1 MFDCLGQ
8 SCENDRTIYIYI
20 LQRETR
26 DGEDERPTREM
37 KRELMNGWRLDTYLY
52 ISTHTHTYIYTER
65 EGTTVEEEK
74 VEHAILVYA
83 MNTYKAREV
92 SQEPRARARVEYDT
106 VV

>member
-1 MFDCLGQ
+1 MH
-8 SCENDRTIYIYI
+8 IY
-20 LQRETR
+20 
-26 DGEDERPTREM
+26 
-37 KRELMNGWRLDTYLY
+37 
-52 ISTHTHTYIYTER
+52 THTYIYIYIYRER

-83 MNTYKAREV
+83 MNTYKAREA